1 VRGGG
6 ASRIC
11 RRVRGGGLRGFA
23 RPLHKINKHAQ
34 NYYSCNPLKLETQRK
49 NNAIHHKINDISIVW
64 MLNHCKNNVIQCEIN
79 DICIAWMLNHCKN
92 KAIYYAIHPKINN
105 ICIDWMLNHCK
116 NNVIHCKINDI
127 CIYFTVLYY
136 FVNKVEE
143 RLMQNLDSELENE
156 AYLQLA
162 IKDKPLTYGPY
173 AIVERNVV
181 RHWIRIGF
189 ALISQ

>member
-1 VRGGG
+1 
-6 ASRIC
+6 
-11 RRVRGGGLRGFA
+11 
-23 RPLHKINKHAQ
+23 
-34 NYYSCNPLKLETQRK
+34 
-49 NNAIHHKINDISIVW
+49 
-64 MLNHCKNNVIQCEIN
+64 MLNHCKNI
-79 DICIAWMLNHCKN
+79 
-92 KAIYYAIHPKINN
+92 AIHRKIIN

-116 NNVIHCKINDI
+116 NQVIHCKINDI
-127 CIYFTVLYY
+127 CIYSTVLYY

-162 IKDKPLTYGPY
+162 IKDNVLTQEPY